1 MYRLLLVPL
10 DGSVFAEH
18 ALSAAAAI
26 AKRTK
31 ATILLARVHL
41 PIGYGDLAGVE
52 QWERDTRR
60 DETEYLVRVAAGLER
75 EHGVTVRTVLLNEPV
90 TAALCERARDEHADL
105 IVMCTHGHTGFSR
118 AWLGSVA
125 DGVARNAAVPVL
137 LLRPRHPQ
145 ATERIESPDRLFESA
160 VIPLDGSPLAEAVLD
175 PAAMLATVMDSAV
188 TLLRVVEPVVV
199 RAVDYPLPYPLP
211 LAVADAEAT
220 ERAMLTADTYLEEI
234 ARRVRSSHP
243 RVVVSSQV
251 RRGDRAAAAILDVAK
266 QTNAGLVAMATHGRG
281 MSRLLVGSV
290 ADKVLRGSDVAVLL
304 FRPAHDYGAVSHKT

>member
-1 MYRLLLVPL
+1 MYRVLLVPL

-18 ALSAAAAI
+18 ALATAAAI

-41 PIGYGDLAGVE
+41 PIGYGELAGVE

-137 LLRPRHPQ
+137 MLRPRDPQ
-145 ATERIESPDRLFESA
+145 ATARIEVPERLFGSA
-160 VIPLDGSPLAEAVLD
+160 VIPLDGSPLAEAVLE
-175 PAAMLATVMDSAV
+175 PAAALATVMDSAV
-188 TLLRVVEPVVV
+188 TLLRVVEPVVA
-199 RAVDYPLPYPLP
+199 RSVDYPLPYPLP
-211 LAVADAEAT
+211 LGVVDREGTEA
-220 ERAMLTADTYLEEI
+220 AMSSADTYLAEI
-234 ARRVRSSHP
+234 VHRMRTAHP
-243 RVVVSSQV
+243 RLVVSCRV
-251 RRGDRAAAAILDVAK
+251 ERADRAAATILDVAK
-266 QTNAGLVAMATHGRG
+266 QTGAGLVAMATHGRG

-290 ADKVLRGSDVAVLL
+290 ADKVLRGSDAAVLL
-304 FRPAHDYGAVSHKT
+304 FRPTQN

>member
-18 ALSAAAAI
+18 ALATAATI

-31 ATILLARVHL
+31 ATLLLARVHL
-41 PIGYGDLAGVE
+41 PIGYGELAGVE

-60 DETEYLVRVAAGLER
+60 DETEYLLRIAATLER
-75 EHGVTVRTVLLNEPV
+75 EHGVKVRTVLLNEPV
-90 TAALCERARDEHADL
+90 TQALCRRAHDERVDL

-125 DGVARNAAVPVL
+125 DGVARNAEVPVL
-137 LLRPRHPQ
+137 MLRPRDPQ
-145 ATERIESPDRLFESA
+145 ATARIEAPERLFESA
-160 VIPLDGSPLAEAVLD
+160 VIALDGSSLSETVLE
-175 PAAMLATVMDSAV
+175 PAAALATVMESSV

-199 RAVDYPLPYPLP
+199 RSVDYPLPYPLP
-211 LAVADAEAT
+211 LGIDDREGT
-220 ERAMLTADTYLEEI
+220 ERAMQHADAYVEGVVQRLRL
-234 ARRVRSSHP
+234 AHP
-243 RVVVSSQV
+243 RLVVCGQV
-251 RRGDRAAAAILDVAK
+251 RRGTGAAATILDVAR

-290 ADKVLRGSDVAVLL
+290 ADKVLRGSDAAVLL
-304 FRPAHDYGAVSHKT
+304 FRSTHD